1 MNTNFTLDVNIHLP
15 AAVLDFL
22 ERLSTGHAVS
32 GPAVQAASV
41 PAPVPVTPVPVA
53 QPAAAPAPVAQPVPA
68 PAPAA
73 APTTAR
79 AFRFE
84 DIQLAATSLCDTGK
98 RAEVLALLAK
108 RQPGTERAARRAV
121 RRFCHRA
128 ARTGGEDL
136 MADKF
141 KIRPPYPDPT
151 ENKQPVI
158 RVGQEYYRWLAIQ
171 KIKNGG
177 LPIGA
182 IVEQCI
188 DFCREHMEGEQHAN
202 T

>member
-32 GPAVQAASV
+32 GRTVQAAPVPAPAAQPS

-53 QPAAAPAPVAQPVPA
+53 QPAAA

-108 RQPGTERAARRAV
+108 YGIQALSALPAEQYGAFATELRGLGA
-121 RRFCHRA
+121 
-128 ARTGGEDL
+128 
-136 MADKF
+136 
-141 KIRPPYPDPT
+141 KI
-151 ENKQPVI
+151 
-158 RVGQEYYRWLAIQ
+158 
-171 KIKNGG
+171 
-177 LPIGA
+177 
-182 IVEQCI
+182 
-188 DFCREHMEGEQHAN
+188 
-202 T
+202 

>member
-15 AAVLDFL
+15 AAILDFL

-41 PAPVPVTPVPVA
+41 PAPAAQPSPAPVPVTPVPVA
-53 QPAAAPAPVAQPVPA
+53 QPVAAPAPV
-68 PAPAA
+68 A

-108 RQPGTERAARRAV
+108 YGIQALSALPAEQYGAFATELRGLGA
-121 RRFCHRA
+121 
-128 ARTGGEDL
+128 
-136 MADKF
+136 
-141 KIRPPYPDPT
+141 KI
-151 ENKQPVI
+151 
-158 RVGQEYYRWLAIQ
+158 
-171 KIKNGG
+171 
-177 LPIGA
+177 
-182 IVEQCI
+182 
-188 DFCREHMEGEQHAN
+188 
-202 T
+202 

>member
-32 GPAVQAASV
+32 GPAVQAASIPAPAAQPS

-98 RAEVLALLAK
+98 RAEVLELLTKYGIQALSALPAEQYGAFATELRGLGAK
-108 RQPGTERAARRAV
+108 
-121 RRFCHRA
+121 
-128 ARTGGEDL
+128 
-136 MADKF
+136 
-141 KIRPPYPDPT
+141 I
-151 ENKQPVI
+151 
-158 RVGQEYYRWLAIQ
+158 
-171 KIKNGG
+171 
-177 LPIGA
+177 
-182 IVEQCI
+182 
-188 DFCREHMEGEQHAN
+188 
-202 T
+202 

>member
-22 ERLSTGHAVS
+22 ERLSTRHAVS

-41 PAPVPVTPVPVA
+41 PAPAAQPSPAPVPVTPVPVA
-53 QPAAAPAPVAQPVPA
+53 QPAAAPAPGAQPAPA

-108 RQPGTERAARRAV
+108 YGIQALSALPAEQYGAFATELRGLGA
-121 RRFCHRA
+121 
-128 ARTGGEDL
+128 
-136 MADKF
+136 
-141 KIRPPYPDPT
+141 KI
-151 ENKQPVI
+151 
-158 RVGQEYYRWLAIQ
+158 
-171 KIKNGG
+171 
-177 LPIGA
+177 
-182 IVEQCI
+182 
-188 DFCREHMEGEQHAN
+188 
-202 T
+202 

>member
-32 GPAVQAASV
+32 GRTVQAAPVPAPAAQPS
-41 PAPVPVTPVPVA
+41 PAPVPVTPVPVAQPAAAPAPVAQPAAAPAPVA

-108 RQPGTERAARRAV
+108 YGIQALSALPAEQYGAFATELRGLGA
-121 RRFCHRA
+121 
-128 ARTGGEDL
+128 
-136 MADKF
+136 
-141 KIRPPYPDPT
+141 KI
-151 ENKQPVI
+151 
-158 RVGQEYYRWLAIQ
+158 
-171 KIKNGG
+171 
-177 LPIGA
+177 
-182 IVEQCI
+182 
-188 DFCREHMEGEQHAN
+188 
-202 T
+202 

>member
-32 GPAVQAASV
+32 GPTVQAASV
-41 PAPVPVTPVPVA
+41 PAPAVQPSPAPVPVTPVPVA
-53 QPAAAPAPVAQPVPA
+53 QPAASPAPVAQPAPA
-68 PAPAA
+68 PASAA

-108 RQPGTERAARRAV
+108 YGIQALSALPAEQYGAFATELRGLGA
-121 RRFCHRA
+121 
-128 ARTGGEDL
+128 
-136 MADKF
+136 
-141 KIRPPYPDPT
+141 KI
-151 ENKQPVI
+151 
-158 RVGQEYYRWLAIQ
+158 
-171 KIKNGG
+171 
-177 LPIGA
+177 
-182 IVEQCI
+182 
-188 DFCREHMEGEQHAN
+188 
-202 T
+202 

>member
-32 GPAVQAASV
+32 GPAVQAASIPAPAAQPS

-108 RQPGTERAARRAV
+108 YGIQALSALPAEQYGAFATELRGLGA
-121 RRFCHRA
+121 
-128 ARTGGEDL
+128 
-136 MADKF
+136 
-141 KIRPPYPDPT
+141 KI
-151 ENKQPVI
+151 
-158 RVGQEYYRWLAIQ
+158 
-171 KIKNGG
+171 
-177 LPIGA
+177 
-182 IVEQCI
+182 
-188 DFCREHMEGEQHAN
+188 
-202 T
+202 

>member
-32 GPAVQAASV
+32 GPAVQAASIPAPAAQPS

-53 QPAAAPAPVAQPVPA
+53 QPAASPAPVAQPVPA

-108 RQPGTERAARRAV
+108 YGIQALSALPAEQYGAFATELRGLGA
-121 RRFCHRA
+121 
-128 ARTGGEDL
+128 
-136 MADKF
+136 
-141 KIRPPYPDPT
+141 KI
-151 ENKQPVI
+151 
-158 RVGQEYYRWLAIQ
+158 
-171 KIKNGG
+171 
-177 LPIGA
+177 
-182 IVEQCI
+182 
-188 DFCREHMEGEQHAN
+188 
-202 T
+202 

>member
-32 GPAVQAASV
+32 GPAVQAVSIPAPAAQPS

-53 QPAAAPAPVAQPVPA
+53 QPAAAPAPVAQPIAA
-68 PAPAA
+68 PAPVA

-108 RQPGTERAARRAV
+108 YGIQALSALPAEQYGAFATELRGLGA
-121 RRFCHRA
+121 
-128 ARTGGEDL
+128 
-136 MADKF
+136 
-141 KIRPPYPDPT
+141 KI
-151 ENKQPVI
+151 
-158 RVGQEYYRWLAIQ
+158 
-171 KIKNGG
+171 
-177 LPIGA
+177 
-182 IVEQCI
+182 
-188 DFCREHMEGEQHAN
+188 
-202 T
+202 

>member
-32 GPAVQAASV
+32 GPAVQAAQPSS
-41 PAPVPVTPVPVA
+41 APVPVTPVPVA
-53 QPAAAPAPVAQPVPA
+53 QPAAAPAPVAQPAPA

-108 RQPGTERAARRAV
+108 YGIQALSALPAEQYGAFATELRGLGA
-121 RRFCHRA
+121 
-128 ARTGGEDL
+128 
-136 MADKF
+136 
-141 KIRPPYPDPT
+141 KI
-151 ENKQPVI
+151 
-158 RVGQEYYRWLAIQ
+158 
-171 KIKNGG
+171 
-177 LPIGA
+177 
-182 IVEQCI
+182 
-188 DFCREHMEGEQHAN
+188 
-202 T
+202 

>member
-32 GPAVQAASV
+32 GRTVQAAPVPAPAAQPS

-53 QPAAAPAPVAQPVPA
+53 QPVAAPAPVAQPAPA

-79 AFRFE
+79 AFQFE

-108 RQPGTERAARRAV
+108 YGIQALSALPAEQYGAFATELRGLGA
-121 RRFCHRA
+121 
-128 ARTGGEDL
+128 
-136 MADKF
+136 
-141 KIRPPYPDPT
+141 KI
-151 ENKQPVI
+151 
-158 RVGQEYYRWLAIQ
+158 
-171 KIKNGG
+171 
-177 LPIGA
+177 
-182 IVEQCI
+182 
-188 DFCREHMEGEQHAN
+188 
-202 T
+202 

>member
-32 GPAVQAASV
+32 GRTVQAAPVPAPAAQPSPAPAALPS
-41 PAPVPVTPVPVA
+41 PAPVPVTPVPVAQPAAAPAPVAQPAAAPAPVA

-108 RQPGTERAARRAV
+108 YGIQALSALPAEQYGAFATELRGLGA
-121 RRFCHRA
+121 
-128 ARTGGEDL
+128 
-136 MADKF
+136 
-141 KIRPPYPDPT
+141 KI
-151 ENKQPVI
+151 
-158 RVGQEYYRWLAIQ
+158 
-171 KIKNGG
+171 
-177 LPIGA
+177 
-182 IVEQCI
+182 
-188 DFCREHMEGEQHAN
+188 
-202 T
+202 

>member
-32 GPAVQAASV
+32 GPAVQAASIPAPAAQPS

-53 QPAAAPAPVAQPVPA
+53 QPAAAPAPVAQPAPA

-108 RQPGTERAARRAV
+108 YGIQALSALPAEQYGAFATELRGLGA
-121 RRFCHRA
+121 
-128 ARTGGEDL
+128 
-136 MADKF
+136 
-141 KIRPPYPDPT
+141 KI
-151 ENKQPVI
+151 
-158 RVGQEYYRWLAIQ
+158 
-171 KIKNGG
+171 
-177 LPIGA
+177 
-182 IVEQCI
+182 
-188 DFCREHMEGEQHAN
+188 
-202 T
+202 

>member
-32 GPAVQAASV
+32 GRKVQAAPVPAPAAQPS
-41 PAPVPVTPVPVA
+41 PAPVPVTPVPVAQPAAAPAPVA

-108 RQPGTERAARRAV
+108 YGIQALSALPAEQYGAFATELRGLGA
-121 RRFCHRA
+121 
-128 ARTGGEDL
+128 
-136 MADKF
+136 
-141 KIRPPYPDPT
+141 KI
-151 ENKQPVI
+151 
-158 RVGQEYYRWLAIQ
+158 
-171 KIKNGG
+171 
-177 LPIGA
+177 
-182 IVEQCI
+182 
-188 DFCREHMEGEQHAN
+188 
-202 T
+202 

>member
-32 GPAVQAASV
+32 GPAVQAAQPSS
-41 PAPVPVTPVPVA
+41 APVPVTPVPVA
-53 QPAAAPAPVAQPVPA
+53 QPAAAPAPVAQPIAA
-68 PAPAA
+68 PAPVA

-108 RQPGTERAARRAV
+108 YGIQALSALPAEQYGAFATELRGLGA
-121 RRFCHRA
+121 
-128 ARTGGEDL
+128 
-136 MADKF
+136 
-141 KIRPPYPDPT
+141 KI
-151 ENKQPVI
+151 
-158 RVGQEYYRWLAIQ
+158 
-171 KIKNGG
+171 
-177 LPIGA
+177 
-182 IVEQCI
+182 
-188 DFCREHMEGEQHAN
+188 
-202 T
+202 

>member
-32 GPAVQAASV
+32 GPAVQAAQPSS
-41 PAPVPVTPVPVA
+41 APVPVTPVPVA
-53 QPAAAPAPVAQPVPA
+53 QPAAAPAPGAQPAPA

-108 RQPGTERAARRAV
+108 YGIQALSALPAEQYGAFATELRGLGA
-121 RRFCHRA
+121 
-128 ARTGGEDL
+128 
-136 MADKF
+136 
-141 KIRPPYPDPT
+141 KI
-151 ENKQPVI
+151 
-158 RVGQEYYRWLAIQ
+158 
-171 KIKNGG
+171 
-177 LPIGA
+177 
-182 IVEQCI
+182 
-188 DFCREHMEGEQHAN
+188 
-202 T
+202 

>member
-22 ERLSTGHAVS
+22 GRLSTGHAVS

-41 PAPVPVTPVPVA
+41 PAPAAQPSPAPVPVTPVPVA
-53 QPAAAPAPVAQPVPA
+53 QPAAAPAPVAQPAPA

-108 RQPGTERAARRAV
+108 YGIQALSALPAEQYGAFATELRGLGA
-121 RRFCHRA
+121 
-128 ARTGGEDL
+128 
-136 MADKF
+136 
-141 KIRPPYPDPT
+141 KI
-151 ENKQPVI
+151 
-158 RVGQEYYRWLAIQ
+158 
-171 KIKNGG
+171 
-177 LPIGA
+177 
-182 IVEQCI
+182 
-188 DFCREHMEGEQHAN
+188 
-202 T
+202 

>member
-22 ERLSTGHAVS
+22 GRLSTGHAVS
-32 GPAVQAASV
+32 GPAVQAAQPS

-53 QPAAAPAPVAQPVPA
+53 QPAAAPAPVAQPAPA

-108 RQPGTERAARRAV
+108 YGIQALSALPAEQYGAFATELRGLGA
-121 RRFCHRA
+121 
-128 ARTGGEDL
+128 
-136 MADKF
+136 
-141 KIRPPYPDPT
+141 KI
-151 ENKQPVI
+151 
-158 RVGQEYYRWLAIQ
+158 
-171 KIKNGG
+171 
-177 LPIGA
+177 
-182 IVEQCI
+182 
-188 DFCREHMEGEQHAN
+188 
-202 T
+202 

>member
-15 AAVLDFL
+15 AAVLDLL
-22 ERLSTGHAVS
+22 ERLSTGQAMS
-32 GPAVQAASV
+32 GPAVQAASIPAPAAQPS

-53 QPAAAPAPVAQPVPA
+53 QPAAAPAPVAQPAPA

-108 RQPGTERAARRAV
+108 YGIQALSALPAEQYGAFATELRGLGA
-121 RRFCHRA
+121 
-128 ARTGGEDL
+128 
-136 MADKF
+136 
-141 KIRPPYPDPT
+141 KI
-151 ENKQPVI
+151 
-158 RVGQEYYRWLAIQ
+158 
-171 KIKNGG
+171 
-177 LPIGA
+177 
-182 IVEQCI
+182 
-188 DFCREHMEGEQHAN
+188 
-202 T
+202 

>member
-32 GPAVQAASV
+32 GRTVQAAPVPAPAAQPS

-108 RQPGTERAARRAV
+108 YGTQALSALPAEQYGAFATELRGLGA
-121 RRFCHRA
+121 
-128 ARTGGEDL
+128 
-136 MADKF
+136 
-141 KIRPPYPDPT
+141 KI
-151 ENKQPVI
+151 
-158 RVGQEYYRWLAIQ
+158 
-171 KIKNGG
+171 
-177 LPIGA
+177 
-182 IVEQCI
+182 
-188 DFCREHMEGEQHAN
+188 
-202 T
+202 

>member
-32 GPAVQAASV
+32 GRTVQAAPVPAPAAQPS

-53 QPAAAPAPVAQPVPA
+53 QPVAAPAPVAQPAPA

-108 RQPGTERAARRAV
+108 YGIQALSALPAEQYGAFATELRGLGA
-121 RRFCHRA
+121 
-128 ARTGGEDL
+128 
-136 MADKF
+136 
-141 KIRPPYPDPT
+141 KI
-151 ENKQPVI
+151 
-158 RVGQEYYRWLAIQ
+158 
-171 KIKNGG
+171 
-177 LPIGA
+177 
-182 IVEQCI
+182 
-188 DFCREHMEGEQHAN
+188 
-202 T
+202 

>member
-73 APTTAR
+73 APPTAR

-108 RQPGTERAARRAV
+108 YGIQALSALPAEQYGAFATELRGLGA
-121 RRFCHRA
+121 
-128 ARTGGEDL
+128 
-136 MADKF
+136 
-141 KIRPPYPDPT
+141 KI
-151 ENKQPVI
+151 
-158 RVGQEYYRWLAIQ
+158 
-171 KIKNGG
+171 
-177 LPIGA
+177 
-182 IVEQCI
+182 
-188 DFCREHMEGEQHAN
+188 
-202 T
+202 

>member
-32 GPAVQAASV
+32 GPAVQAASIPAPAAQPS

-79 AFRFE
+79 AFQFE

-98 RAEVLALLAK
+98 RAEVLELLTKYGIQALSALPAEQYGAFATELRGLGAK
-108 RQPGTERAARRAV
+108 
-121 RRFCHRA
+121 
-128 ARTGGEDL
+128 
-136 MADKF
+136 
-141 KIRPPYPDPT
+141 I
-151 ENKQPVI
+151 
-158 RVGQEYYRWLAIQ
+158 
-171 KIKNGG
+171 
-177 LPIGA
+177 
-182 IVEQCI
+182 
-188 DFCREHMEGEQHAN
+188 
-202 T
+202 

>member
-41 PAPVPVTPVPVA
+41 PAPAAQPSPAPAPVTPVPAPVTPVPVA
-53 QPAAAPAPVAQPVPA
+53 QPAPA

-108 RQPGTERAARRAV
+108 YGIQALSALPAEQYGAFATELRGLGA
-121 RRFCHRA
+121 
-128 ARTGGEDL
+128 
-136 MADKF
+136 
-141 KIRPPYPDPT
+141 KI
-151 ENKQPVI
+151 
-158 RVGQEYYRWLAIQ
+158 
-171 KIKNGG
+171 
-177 LPIGA
+177 
-182 IVEQCI
+182 
-188 DFCREHMEGEQHAN
+188 
-202 T
+202 

>member
-32 GPAVQAASV
+32 GRTVQAAPVPAPAAQPS

-108 RQPGTERAARRAV
+108 YGIQALSALPAEQYGAFATELRGLGA
-121 RRFCHRA
+121 
-128 ARTGGEDL
+128 
-136 MADKF
+136 
-141 KIRPPYPDPT
+141 KI
-151 ENKQPVI
+151 
-158 RVGQEYYRWLAIQ
+158 
-171 KIKNGG
+171 
-177 LPIGA
+177 
-182 IVEQCI
+182 
-188 DFCREHMEGEQHAN
+188 
-202 T
+202 

>member
-32 GPAVQAASV
+32 GPAVQAAQPS

-53 QPAAAPAPVAQPVPA
+53 QPAPA

-108 RQPGTERAARRAV
+108 YGIQALSALPAEQYGAFATELRGLGA
-121 RRFCHRA
+121 
-128 ARTGGEDL
+128 
-136 MADKF
+136 
-141 KIRPPYPDPT
+141 KI
-151 ENKQPVI
+151 
-158 RVGQEYYRWLAIQ
+158 
-171 KIKNGG
+171 
-177 LPIGA
+177 
-182 IVEQCI
+182 
-188 DFCREHMEGEQHAN
+188 
-202 T
+202 

>member
-32 GPAVQAASV
+32 GRTVQAAPVPAPAAQPS

-53 QPAAAPAPVAQPVPA
+53 QPAAAPAPVAQPAAAPAPVAQPAPA

-108 RQPGTERAARRAV
+108 YGIQALSALPAEQYGAFATELRGLGA
-121 RRFCHRA
+121 
-128 ARTGGEDL
+128 
-136 MADKF
+136 
-141 KIRPPYPDPT
+141 KI
-151 ENKQPVI
+151 
-158 RVGQEYYRWLAIQ
+158 
-171 KIKNGG
+171 
-177 LPIGA
+177 
-182 IVEQCI
+182 
-188 DFCREHMEGEQHAN
+188 
-202 T
+202 

>member
-32 GPAVQAASV
+32 GPAVPAASV
-41 PAPVPVTPVPVA
+41 PAPAAQPSPAPVPVTPVPVA
-53 QPAAAPAPVAQPVPA
+53 QPAAAPAPVAQPAPA

-108 RQPGTERAARRAV
+108 YGIQALSALPAEQYGAFATELRGLGA
-121 RRFCHRA
+121 
-128 ARTGGEDL
+128 
-136 MADKF
+136 
-141 KIRPPYPDPT
+141 KI
-151 ENKQPVI
+151 
-158 RVGQEYYRWLAIQ
+158 
-171 KIKNGG
+171 
-177 LPIGA
+177 
-182 IVEQCI
+182 
-188 DFCREHMEGEQHAN
+188 
-202 T
+202 

>member
-15 AAVLDFL
+15 AAVLDLL
-22 ERLSTGHAVS
+22 ERLSTGQAMS
-32 GPAVQAASV
+32 GPAVQAASIPAPAAQPS

-53 QPAAAPAPVAQPVPA
+53 QPAAAPAPVAQPAPAPVAQPAPA

-108 RQPGTERAARRAV
+108 YGIQALSALPAEQYGAFATELRGLGA
-121 RRFCHRA
+121 
-128 ARTGGEDL
+128 
-136 MADKF
+136 
-141 KIRPPYPDPT
+141 KI
-151 ENKQPVI
+151 
-158 RVGQEYYRWLAIQ
+158 
-171 KIKNGG
+171 
-177 LPIGA
+177 
-182 IVEQCI
+182 
-188 DFCREHMEGEQHAN
+188 
-202 T
+202 

>member
-32 GPAVQAASV
+32 GPAVQAASIPAPAAQAS

-53 QPAAAPAPVAQPVPA
+53 QPAAAPAPVAQPAPA

-79 AFRFE
+79 AFQFE

-108 RQPGTERAARRAV
+108 YGIQALSALPAEQYGAFATELRGLGA
-121 RRFCHRA
+121 
-128 ARTGGEDL
+128 
-136 MADKF
+136 
-141 KIRPPYPDPT
+141 KI
-151 ENKQPVI
+151 
-158 RVGQEYYRWLAIQ
+158 
-171 KIKNGG
+171 
-177 LPIGA
+177 
-182 IVEQCI
+182 
-188 DFCREHMEGEQHAN
+188 
-202 T
+202 

>member
-22 ERLSTGHAVS
+22 ERLSTRHAVS

-41 PAPVPVTPVPVA
+41 PAPAAQPSPAPVPVTPVPVA

-108 RQPGTERAARRAV
+108 YGIQALSALPAEQYGAFATELRGLGA
-121 RRFCHRA
+121 
-128 ARTGGEDL
+128 
-136 MADKF
+136 
-141 KIRPPYPDPT
+141 KI
-151 ENKQPVI
+151 
-158 RVGQEYYRWLAIQ
+158 
-171 KIKNGG
+171 
-177 LPIGA
+177 
-182 IVEQCI
+182 
-188 DFCREHMEGEQHAN
+188 
-202 T
+202 

>member
-32 GPAVQAASV
+32 GRTVQAAPVPAPAAQPS

-53 QPAAAPAPVAQPVPA
+53 QPAAAPAPVAPPVPA

-108 RQPGTERAARRAV
+108 YGIQALSALPAEQYGAFATELRGLGA
-121 RRFCHRA
+121 
-128 ARTGGEDL
+128 
-136 MADKF
+136 
-141 KIRPPYPDPT
+141 KI
-151 ENKQPVI
+151 
-158 RVGQEYYRWLAIQ
+158 
-171 KIKNGG
+171 
-177 LPIGA
+177 
-182 IVEQCI
+182 
-188 DFCREHMEGEQHAN
+188 
-202 T
+202 